1 MHTSSSQSSIAIV
14 GAGLG
19 GLTLARLL
27 HTHGIPA
34 TIYEADL
41 SLEAR
46 PQGGLLDLHEHG
58 GQFGLRAAGLHEQ
71 FLALVLPGED
81 AKRIVDR
88 HGRILLDKP
97 GQPGGRPEVRRADLR
112 RLLLDSLPAGAVQWD
127 RKLVRTGRDADGRIR
142 LVFADGTSV
151 SPGLLVGADGA
162 WSRVRPLLSA
172 ATPAYV
178 GTTFIE
184 IRIAAD
190 DDMKELIGQGT
201 LMAVEPGKA
210 LLMHRYADG
219 EVHGYVALDKPLAW
233 SASIDRA
240 RIAAE
245 FVGWAPQ
252 LQALVA
258 QAEGAFIVRPLH
270 ALPVDHRWDS
280 QADVT
285 LVGDAAH
292 LMSPFAGEGAN
303 LAIRDGAELALAI
316 CAHPGDPAAA
326 IRIYEQAMFARSEAA
341 ARQTADNHRRFFG
354 PDAPHSVVALFNGA

>member
-1 MHTSSSQSSIAIV
+1 MHTQPSIAIV

-19 GLTLARLL
+19 GLTLARVL
-27 HTHGIPA
+27 HTRGIPA
-34 TIYEADL
+34 TIYEADA
-41 SLEAR
+41 SADAR
-46 PQGGLLDLHEHG
+46 AQGGLLDLHEHG

-71 FLALVLPGED
+71 FLSLVLPGED

-88 HGRILLDKP
+88 YGRILLDKP
-97 GQPGGRPEVRRADLR
+97 GQPGGKPEVRRGELR
-112 RLLLDSLPAGAVQWD
+112 RLLLDSLPAGAVQWG
-127 RKLVRTGRDADGRIR
+127 RKLLRTGRDADDRLR

-172 ATPAYV
+172 ATPAYI
-178 GTTFIE
+178 GTTFVE

-219 EVHGYVALDKPLAW
+219 EVHGYVALDKPLGW
-233 SASIDRA
+233 GASVDRA

-245 FVGWAPQ
+245 FDGWAPQ
-252 LQALVA
+252 LQALLTHA
-258 QAEGAFIVRPLH
+258 GDALIVRPLH

-280 QADVT
+280 RPDVT

-316 CAHPGDPAAA
+316 CSHPGDPAAA
-326 IRIYEQAMFARSEAA
+326 IRAYEAAMFPRAQAA

-354 PDAPHSVVALFNGA
+354 PGTPRSIVDLFSAA

>member
-1 MHTSSSQSSIAIV
+1 MHTTPLQSIAIV

-19 GLTLARLL
+19 GLTLARVL
-27 HTHGIPA
+27 HTRGIPA
-34 TIYEADL
+34 IVYEADQ
-41 SLEAR
+41 SPDAR
-46 PQGGLLDLHEHG
+46 AQGGLLDLHEHG
-58 GQFGLRAAGLHEQ
+58 GQFGLRAACLYEQ
-71 FLALVLPGED
+71 FLSLVLPGKD

-88 HGRILLDKP
+88 YGRILLDKP
-97 GQPGGRPEVRRADLR
+97 GQPGGRPEIRRGELR
-112 RLLLDSLPAGAVQWD
+112 RLLLDSLPAGAIQWG

-142 LVFADGTSV
+142 LTFADGTSL

-178 GTTFIE
+178 GTTFVE
-184 IRIAAD
+184 IRIAAND
-190 DDMKELIGQGT
+190 AVAELVGKGT
-201 LMAVEPGKA
+201 LMAVEPDKA
-210 LLMHRYADG
+210 LLLHRHADG
-219 EVHGYVALDKPLAW
+219 EVHGYVALDKPLGW
-233 SASIDRA
+233 GASVDRA

-245 FVGWAPQ
+245 FDGWAPQ

-258 QAEGAFIVRPLH
+258 QADAALIVRPLH

-280 QADVT
+280 QPDVT

-316 CAHPGDPAAA
+316 RAHPGDPAAA
-326 IRIYEQAMFARSEAA
+326 IHVYEAAMFPRAQAA

-354 PDAPHSVVALFNGA
+354 PDAPQSVADMFSAA

>member
-19 GLTLARLL
+19 GLTLARVL

-58 GQFGLRAAGLHEQ
+58 GQSGLRAAGLYEQ

-88 HGRILLDKP
+88 LGRILLDKP
-97 GQPGGRPEVRRADLR
+97 GQPGGRPEVRRGDLR
-112 RLLLDSLPAGAVQWD
+112 RLLIDSLPAAAISWG
-127 RKLVRTGRDADGRIR
+127 RKVVRTGRDADGRVRI
-142 LVFADGTSV
+142 VFADGTSV

-184 IRIAAD
+184 IRIAPGHGMA
-190 DDMKELIGQGT
+190 ELIGNGT

-210 LLMHRYADG
+210 LLVHRYADG

-252 LQALVA
+252 LQALLTHA
-258 QAEGAFIVRPLH
+258 ADELTVRPLH

-280 QADVT
+280 RPDIT

-316 CAHPGDPAAA
+316 CAHPCDPAAA
-326 IRIYEQAMFARSEAA
+326 IRAYEAAMFPRAQAA

-354 PDAPHSVVALFNGA
+354 PDAPHSVVDMFSAA

>member
-1 MHTSSSQSSIAIV
+1 MLTTSSQSSIAIV

-19 GLTLARLL
+19 GLILARVL
-27 HTHGIPA
+27 HTRGIPA
-34 TIYEADL
+34 IVYEADQ
-41 SLEAR
+41 SAEAR
-46 PQGGLLDLHEHG
+46 AQGGLLDLHEHG

-71 FLALVLPGED
+71 FLALVVPGED

-88 HGRILLDKP
+88 AGRILLDKP
-97 GQPGGRPEVRRADLR
+97 GQPGGRPEVRRGELR
-112 RLLLDSLPAGAVQWD
+112 RLLIDSLPVGAISWG
-127 RKLVRTGRDADGRIR
+127 RKVVRTGRDADGRIR

-151 SPGLLVGADGA
+151 SPNLLVGADGA
-162 WSRVRPLLSA
+162 WSRVRRLLSA
-172 ATPAYV
+172 ATPAYI
-178 GTTFIE
+178 GTTFVE

-190 DDMKELIGQGT
+190 DAMAELVGQGT

-210 LLMHRYADG
+210 LLAHRYADG
-219 EVHGYVALDKPLAW
+219 EVHGYVALDKPLGW
-233 SASIDRA
+233 GASVDRA

-245 FVGWAPQ
+245 FDGWAPQ

-258 QAEGAFIVRPLH
+258 QAEAALIVRPLH
-270 ALPVDHRWDS
+270 ALPVDHRWNS
-280 QADVT
+280 HADVT

-316 CAHPGDPAAA
+316 CAQPGDPAAA
-326 IRIYEQAMFARSEAA
+326 IRIYEHAMFARSEAA

-354 PDAPHSVVALFNGA
+354 PDAPHSVVALFSGA